1 MLKTPVTKTK
11 TFKIFFRTV
20 SDSNWL
26 DLPGLCNSKN
36 SAKIPIQNKLR
47 NSRIQK
53 TVEIQHFKRM
63 M

>member
-1 MLKTPVTKTK
+1 MCETPVTKTK

-47 NSRIQK
+47 IQK